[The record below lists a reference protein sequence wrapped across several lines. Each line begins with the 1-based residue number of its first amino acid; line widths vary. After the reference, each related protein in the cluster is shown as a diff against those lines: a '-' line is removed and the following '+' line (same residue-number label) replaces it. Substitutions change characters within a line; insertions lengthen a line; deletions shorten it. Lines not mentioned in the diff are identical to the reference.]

1 MFKCCRLCTGH
12 DYSLMNFIDTSKI
25 DCGAAS
31 SFCPFVI
38 WVALPAE
45 CIEKR
50 EDAEHPFAVPGKD
63 MIKDPYEAATRGL
76 DDERGSFHYS
86 PRKPTQAQAEKLQKQ
101 TSETMRRTMSRK
113 IQVHPAPGTPATS
126 TTETGPLVSA
136 EEA

>member
-50 EDAEHPFAVPGKD
+50 EDAEHPFAIRTGKD
-63 MIKDPYEAATRGL
+63 GPIDEAATRDPG
-76 DDERGSFHYS
+76 DDRGSFHYS
-86 PRKPTQAQAEKLQKQ
+86 PRKPTQAEAEKLQKQ
-101 TSETMRRTMSRK
+101 TSETMGRTISQRPK
-113 IQVHPAPGTPATS
+113 SQRVQVNQVAPTTPATS
-126 TTETGPLVSA
+126 AA
-136 EEA
+136 EP